1 MKQITKD
8 GKQKKGQQKRCS
20 PSSRQTR
27 IKIYFCSVVWNRV
40 REHVRMTGSNPY
52 FLSFVSSFTGSKV
65 ETKLKIGEGL
75 GAKNIGKKRWV
86 FGAES
91 ID

>member
-1 MKQITKD
+1 
-8 GKQKKGQQKRCS
+8 
-20 PSSRQTR
+20 
-27 IKIYFCSVVWNRV
+27 
-40 REHVRMTGSNPY
+40 MTGSNPY